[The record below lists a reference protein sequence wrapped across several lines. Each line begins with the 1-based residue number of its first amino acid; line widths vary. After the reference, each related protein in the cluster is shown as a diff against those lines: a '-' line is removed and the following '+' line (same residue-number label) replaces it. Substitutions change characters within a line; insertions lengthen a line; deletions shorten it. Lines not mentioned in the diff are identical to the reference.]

1 MLNMRH
7 IMRYS
12 PCRKKVNCLLA
23 YPGPGVNNPQFEV
36 RNRLFHTLGLR
47 LCPVTRILVLDGF
60 VFPEIHLPIIQIPDD
75 LLTTSAASWLSR
87 LGQLVLSKVINA

>member
-12 PCRKKVNCLLA
+12 LCRKKLNCLLA
-23 YPGPGVNNPQFEV
+23 YPDPGVNNPQFVV
-36 RNRLFHTLGLR
+36 RNRLFHTPELH

-60 VFPEIHLPIIQIPDD
+60 VSLEILLPIIPIPDD
-75 LLTTSAASWLSR
+75 LFTTSAASWGSVDW
-87 LGQLVLSKVINA
+87 GS